1 MAALLCYAPSDQAD
15 REKKDKF
22 YQLLR
27 DQINSVS
34 SRGIL
39 IVIEDINANKHLLD
53 FCRETNLI
61 IIGAGAVTRREIST
75 INMEVT

>member
-1 MAALLCYAPSDQAD
+1 MAVLLCYAPSDQSD
-15 REKKDKF
+15 REKKDKL
-22 YQLLR
+22 YQLLQ

-39 IVIEDINANKHLLD
+39 IAMRDMNANDHMLD